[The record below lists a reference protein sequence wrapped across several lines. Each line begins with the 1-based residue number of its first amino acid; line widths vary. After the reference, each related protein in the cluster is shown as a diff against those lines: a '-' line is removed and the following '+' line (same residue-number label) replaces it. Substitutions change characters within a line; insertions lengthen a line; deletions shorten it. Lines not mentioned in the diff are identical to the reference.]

1 MSNRVT
7 SAIRLG
13 GMAIATVV
21 ALASETSLS
30 EDCKEGSAH
39 RHPAAP
45 AQIIQRRGKSKT
57 SEPVRRIAD
66 GESGRVAQNAGT
78 IE

>member
-7 SAIRLG
+7 SAIGLG
-13 GMAIATVV
+13 GMAIATVA

-30 EDCKEGSAH
+30 EDCKEGSTH

-45 AQIIQRRGKSKT
+45 AQIIQRR
-57 SEPVRRIAD
+57 EQIEDAERLRRILGSERARA
-66 GESGRVAQNAGT
+66 RVNAGT